1 MMMQLRQLHKSSPC
15 ILILIAYNLTKLM
28 ETPKH
33 HHQPAGFDAQEEFL
47 CRSDLRLRKASNA
60 LSRPD
65 ENPLEH
71 QPYKQLIDSGIDLIS
86 WSELIGR
93 K

>member
-1 MMMQLRQLHKSSPC
+1 
-15 ILILIAYNLTKLM
+15 M
-28 ETPKH
+28 ETQKH
-33 HHQPAGFDAQEEFL
+33 HHQPAVFDAQEEYL

-71 QPYKQLIDSGIDLIS
+71 QLCKELIDSGIDLIS